1 MCDRTYEMPHLGRPV
16 TMRSWLIV
24 VCCFLLQAVPTQ
36 AGDFGLAESVL
47 GEYGAIR
54 YENTYTKVPTSGKLI
69 AIRITDKGTIYYICR
84 EKSGYVIYHLE
95 IRPMKDYAERV
106 EQEIKEKS
114 RNWTGRHP
122 DELLL
127 TKERVAKDIKRKNK
141 KYHEAVWVRNEIV
154 VQPAPKTAE
163 GQR

>member
-1 MCDRTYEMPHLGRPV
+1 MKLGVLVISWVLLTSV
-16 TMRSWLIV
+16 TTHAS
-24 VCCFLLQAVPTQ
+24 
-36 AGDFGLAESVL
+36 DFGLAESVL

-69 AIRITDKGTIYYICR
+69 SIRIADNGTIYYICR
-84 EKSGYVIYHLE
+84 EKTGYVIYHLE
-95 IRPMKDYAERV
+95 IRPMKDFSEKV

-114 RNWTGRHP
+114 RNWAGRHP

-127 TKERVAKDIKRKNK
+127 TQERVANEIKEKHK

-154 VQPAPKTAE
+154 IQGSRKEPEASSK
-163 GQR
+163 

>member
-1 MCDRTYEMPHLGRPV
+1 
-16 TMRSWLIV
+16 MRSWLIG
-24 VCCFLLQAVPTQ
+24 VCCLLLPAVPAR

-54 YENTYTKVPTSGKLI
+54 YENTYTKVPTSGKLVSI
-69 AIRITDKGTIYYICR
+69 KISDKGTVHYICR

-95 IRPMKDYAERV
+95 IRPMKDYAEKV
-106 EQEIKEKS
+106 EQEIKDKS
-114 RNWTGRHP
+114 RNWSGRHP
-122 DELLL
+122 DDLLL
-127 TKERVAKDIKRKNK
+127 TKERVTKEIERNYK

-154 VQPAPKTAE
+154 EPQPRREAE

>member
-1 MCDRTYEMPHLGRPV
+1 M
-16 TMRSWLIV
+16 
-24 VCCFLLQAVPTQ
+24 AVPTH
-36 AGDFGLAESVL
+36 AGDFGLAESVV
-47 GEYGAIR
+47 GEYGAVR

-69 AIRITDKGTIYYICR
+69 AIRVTDSGTIYYICR

-95 IRPMKDYAERV
+95 IRPMKDYKDKV

-114 RNWTGRHP
+114 RNWASQHP

-127 TKERVAKDIKRKNK
+127 TKERVKKEVREKYK

-154 VQPAPKTAE
+154 VQGPARDPERNGK
-163 GQR
+163 R